1 MTTIRVPDI
10 GDASNVTVIEVAVSP
25 GDTVAEGDTLIVLE
39 SDKASMEIPAD
50 ASGVVGTLHVKE
62 GSEVNEGDP
71 ICDLDVAGG
80 SASAPVAAA
89 PVEAIPEQAAPA
101 QASAS
106 APASTAQG
114 GTERVTVPDTG
125 NADGVTVIEV
135 SVAVGDTVAEGD
147 TLIVLESDK
156 ASMEIPAP
164 AAGVI
169 HALLVQEGA
178 QVVQGDPICDLT
190 TESTNTN
197 PVASIAP
204 SPAAAA
210 PAPAIESVSAPTVGG
225 VESVVVPDTGNADG
239 VTVIEIAVAVGDT
252 VSEGDTLI
260 VLESDKASMEIP
272 SPVSGKIL
280 SLAVKEGSSVV
291 QGDLIG
297 TVEGAS
303 VPTSQTAPAVAQSAP
318 APATQS
324 APAQAASSV
333 ASVEQPSSA
342 PVASGG
348 HVHAGPAVRALA
360 RELGVDLSL
369 IGGSGPRGR
378 ITKDD
383 LHLFVK
389 SQLQKAQSGV
399 STGVVGSGIPAIP
412 AVDFAAFG
420 PIERMP
426 MSKIHKLTADN
437 MTRCLLNVPA
447 VTQFD
452 EADITELEDFRKSM
466 KADAEK
472 RGVKLTPLPFL
483 IKASAY
489 ALSALPQVN
498 ASIDPDASEIIRK
511 GYIHIGIAVD
521 TPDGLMVPVI
531 RDADQKGI
539 WEIAAEAAELADKAK
554 NKKLKP
560 AEMQGATFTI
570 SSLGSIGGTAFTPIV
585 PAPQAAILG
594 VSKAS
599 MKPIWDGAQF
609 QPRLMLPLCLSYD
622 HRVINGGDGAR
633 FTSILGKVLGDIR
646 QLLF

>member
-25 GDTVAEGDTLIVLE
+25 GDTVSEGDTLIVLE

-71 ICDLDVAGG
+71 ICELETGSSPAAVVAETPK
-80 SASAPVAAA
+80 APTAVAPEPAAA
-89 PVEAIPEQAAPA
+89 PVATATAGGAAI
-101 QASAS
+101 
-106 APASTAQG
+106 
-114 GTERVTVPDTG
+114 ERVNVPDTG

-135 SVAVGDTVAEGD
+135 SVSVGDTVAEGD

-164 AAGVI
+164 ASGVVK
-169 HALLVQEGA
+169 ALLVKDGQ
-178 QVVQGDPICDLT
+178 QVVQGDAICDL
-190 TESTNTN
+190 ESHGVASAAVSAEASA
-197 PVASIAP
+197 PVAETVAAP
-204 SPAAAA
+204 SAPAA
-210 PAPAIESVSAPTVGG
+210 SAGG

-239 VTVIEIAVAVGDT
+239 VTVIEIAVSVGDT
-252 VSEGDTLI
+252 VAEGDTLI

-272 SPVSGKIL
+272 SPVAGKVV
-280 SLAVKEGSSVV
+280 SLAVKEGTSVV

-297 TVEGAS
+297 TVESVGGAIA
-303 VPTSQTAPAVAQSAP
+303 APAAVASTAAVAP
-318 APATQS
+318 AATPAAVK
-324 APAQAASSV
+324 APAAAVQAPPAV
-333 ASVEQPSSA
+333 
-342 PVASGG
+342 VASGG
-348 HVHAGPAVRALA
+348 SVHAGPAVRALA

-383 LHLFVK
+383 LHGFVK
-389 SQLQKAQSGV
+389 SQLQKAQSAG
-399 STGVVGSGIPAIP
+399 SAGTVGAGIPAITLP
-412 AVDFAAFG
+412 DFAAFG
-420 PIERMP
+420 PIERIP

-452 EADITELEDFRKSM
+452 QADITELEDFRKSM
-466 KADAEK
+466 KAEAEK
-472 RGVKLTPLPFL
+472 KGVKLTPLPFL

-489 ALSALPQVN
+489 ALNALPQVN
-498 ASIDPDASEIIRK
+498 ASIDPESWEIIRK
-511 GYIHIGIAVD
+511 GYVHIGIAVD

-539 WEIAAEAAELADKAK
+539 WDIAAEAAELADKAK

-599 MKPIWDGAQF
+599 MQPVWDGQTF

-633 FTSILGKVLGDIR
+633 FTTVLGKVLGDIR